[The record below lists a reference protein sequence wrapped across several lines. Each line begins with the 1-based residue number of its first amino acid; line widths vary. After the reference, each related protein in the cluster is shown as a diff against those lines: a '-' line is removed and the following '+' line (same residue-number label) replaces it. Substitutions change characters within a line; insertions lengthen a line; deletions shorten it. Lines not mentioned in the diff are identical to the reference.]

1 MAFTGFYEKTKVP
14 TEKELEEGRAVR
26 LEIKAAKD
34 VRSAVKLAAVKMA
47 N

>member
-1 MAFTGFYEKTKVP
+1 MAFTGFYEKTNVP

-26 LEIKAAKD
+26 LEIKAVRE
-34 VRSAVKLAAVKMA
+34 VRSAVKLAAIKMA